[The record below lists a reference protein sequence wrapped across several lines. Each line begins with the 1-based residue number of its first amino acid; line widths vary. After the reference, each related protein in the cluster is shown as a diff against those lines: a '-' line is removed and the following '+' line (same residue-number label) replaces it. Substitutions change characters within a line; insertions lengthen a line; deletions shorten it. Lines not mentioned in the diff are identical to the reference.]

1 MLYLADEQMQL
12 DLQYDAICNYHAAC
26 VFYRVMEPMIPQ
38 AIASIQYSKLVYAA
52 EQIKKCSSYE
62 QSMILQNMIG
72 SNFEDIYQLH
82 DNKLLGSGTYGSVYL
97 ATHRLTGIQRAV
109 KVLNIERITSYNLR
123 KVHNEIMILK
133 SLDHPNIIKLHDVF
147 ISDRQGKHHH
157 HHHCVCCILIYSK
170 A

>member
-1 MLYLADEQMQL
+1 
-12 DLQYDAICNYHAAC
+12 
-26 VFYRVMEPMIPQ
+26 MEPMIPQ

-72 SNFEDIYQLH
+72 SSFEDVYQLH

-109 KVLNIERITSYNLR
+109 KVLNIERVTSYNVR
-123 KVHNEIMILK
+123 KIHNEIMLLSKLNHKNVIQ
-133 SLDHPNIIKLHDVF
+133 LHDVF
-147 ISDRQGKHHH
+147 FGNKTGNH
-157 HHHCVCCILIYSK
+157 
-170 A
+170 